1 MMQNAAPAKVAALAL
16 AIIAHAVVAFA
27 LVASEEVQVEG
38 ASGGAEVRLGNAFA
52 DMAAGTLTAA
62 RPVEPAETPNDVPDR
77 ITASRPDAATP
88 VQPDQLAAVTPQRAT
103 AALPV
108 APAETVVPAQP
119 EALSTAPDPE
129 RITGAAPETA
139 APDSALRPKRR
150 SAAIEAAHQSDPV
163 AKPSPP
169 PKPAAAKPG
178 NAKRDARAGL
188 ATGTETATARQSGTD
203 GRQQAA
209 GNADASNFPGLV
221 MRKLSRAGKP
231 RVNARGVAIVAFT
244 IHANGGLASVSLA
257 RSSGSQALD
266 QAALRLVRGA
276 SPFPK
281 PPQGAR
287 RSFSIQIK
295 GG

>member
-1 MMQNAAPAKVAALAL
+1 MMHRTAPAKVAALAL
-16 AIIAHAVVAFA
+16 AIIAHAIVALA
-27 LVASEEVQVEG
+27 LVTSAGVQVEG

-52 DMAAGTLTAA
+52 DMAAGTLTAV
-62 RPVEPAETPNDVPDR
+62 RPVEAAETPKDVPDR
-77 ITASRPDAATP
+77 ITATAPEAAMPTQTDLLP
-88 VQPDQLAAVTPQRAT
+88 AAVPVVS
-103 AALPV
+103 AAP
-108 APAETVVPAQP
+108 TQP
-119 EALSTAPDPE
+119 ELLSSTTPE

-150 SAAIEAAHQSDPV
+150 NAAIEAAHLSAPV
-163 AKPSPP
+163 AKPRAKPAP
-169 PKPAAAKPG
+169 VPKPAAAKPG

-188 ATGTETATARQSGTD
+188 ATGTETATARQSGTE

-209 GNADASNFPGLV
+209 GNAAASNFPGLV

-231 RVNARGVAIVAFT
+231 RVNARGVAIVAFS
-244 IHANGGLASVSLA
+244 IGANGGLASVSLA

-266 QAALRLVRGA
+266 QAALGLVRGA

-287 RSFSIQIK
+287 RSFSVQIK
-295 GG
+295 GR